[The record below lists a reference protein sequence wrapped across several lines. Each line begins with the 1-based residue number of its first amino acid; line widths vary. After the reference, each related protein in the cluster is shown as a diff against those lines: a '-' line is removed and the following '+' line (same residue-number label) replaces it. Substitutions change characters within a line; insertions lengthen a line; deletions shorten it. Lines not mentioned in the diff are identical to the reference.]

1 MFNFSNILCYV
12 YKECFHLIKFS
23 SILLFQISKKFL
35 KIKGVLGHQR
45 FEIIKY
51 QDTFCMFSAIFHIS
65 RVKKVMIMLLV
76 MSNNEDM
83 WKH

>member
-23 SILLFQISKKFL
+23 SILLFQISKKIL

-51 QDTFCMFSAIFHIS
+51 QDKFCMFSIFHIS